1 MASLGIANLDKDL
14 QRELIAGLDK
24 VEALLSRHIQGD
36 YPLLIETSR
45 HLVEAGG
52 KRFRPLITL
61 LASHFGKGQSDEVI
75 AAAVV
80 CELTHVATL
89 YHDDVMD
96 EAKLRRGVTSAN
108 SRWSNTV
115 AILTGDY
122 LFSKASDLLA
132 DLGPEAVRLQA
143 KTFERLV
150 IGQIQETQG
159 AKNGEDAL
167 KHYLQV
173 VSEIAVALAAAGVV
187 ILTLGYG
194 SLPWIALVLAI
205 SWGSYSLIKKSLN
218 LGALETLSLETLFAF
233 LPNLVFLLIIES
245 NGSAEFGSTWSIS
258 ILLFGAGAATVIP
271 LLLFNGSTT
280 RLPLST
286 VGLLQYITPTIMFFI
301 GIYINN
307 EDISTTKVIGFA
319 FIWIALAVLSRDLY
333 RSSRPLDD
341 GIAK

>member
-14 QRELIAGLDK
+14 ERELIFGLDQ
-24 VEALLSRHIQGD
+24 VEALLSSHIQGD

-61 LASHFGKGQSDEVI
+61 LASHFGKGQSDQVI

-108 SRWSNTV
+108 SRWGNTV

-159 AKNGEDAL
+159 AKTGVEAL
-167 KHYLQV
+167 NHYLQV
-173 VSEIAVALAAAGVV
+173 VSDK
-187 ILTLGYG
+187 TG
-194 SLPWIALVLAI
+194 SLIATSARFGAMLSGADREIVETLTKFGEKIGIAFQLADDVIDISSDASQSGKVPGTDLREGIPTLVTLQII
-205 SWGSYSLIKKSLN
+205 SSKLEEDEELRHLLQSPIPEEKIAEVLIKLRQHSALKDAKSYLHN
-218 LGALETLSLETLFAF
+218 LSLEAKQLLEP
-233 LPNLVFLLIIES
+233 LPEIPARSALEGLCDAVIERT
-245 NGSAEFGSTWSIS
+245 A
-258 ILLFGAGAATVIP
+258 
-271 LLLFNGSTT
+271 
-280 RLPLST
+280 
-286 VGLLQYITPTIMFFI
+286 
-301 GIYINN
+301 
-307 EDISTTKVIGFA
+307 
-319 FIWIALAVLSRDLY
+319 
-333 RSSRPLDD
+333 
-341 GIAK
+341 

>member
-14 QRELIAGLDK
+14 ERELIAGLDK
-24 VEALLSRHIQGD
+24 VEALLSSHIQGD

-61 LASHFGKGQSDEVI
+61 LASHFGKGQSDQVI

-96 EAKLRRGVTSAN
+96 EATLRRGVISAN

-159 AKNGEDAL
+159 AKSGDDAL

-173 VSEIAVALAAAGVV
+173 VSDK
-187 ILTLGYG
+187 TG
-194 SLPWIALVLAI
+194 SLIATSARFGAMLSGADREIVETLTKFGEKIGIAFQLADDVIDISSDASQSGKVPGTDLKEGIPTLVTLQII
-205 SWGSYSLIKKSLN
+205 SSNLEEDKKLKQLLQSPIPEEKIADVLIKLRQHRALKDAKSYLHN
-218 LGALETLSLETLFAF
+218 LSLEAKQLLEP
-233 LPNLVFLLIIES
+233 LPAIPARSALESLCDAVIERT
-245 NGSAEFGSTWSIS
+245 A
-258 ILLFGAGAATVIP
+258 
-271 LLLFNGSTT
+271 
-280 RLPLST
+280 
-286 VGLLQYITPTIMFFI
+286 
-301 GIYINN
+301 
-307 EDISTTKVIGFA
+307 
-319 FIWIALAVLSRDLY
+319 
-333 RSSRPLDD
+333 
-341 GIAK
+341 

>member
-14 QRELIAGLDK
+14 ERELIAGLDQ
-24 VEALLSRHIQGD
+24 VEALLSSHIQGD

-61 LASHFGKGQSDEVI
+61 LASHFGKGQSDQVI

-159 AKNGEDAL
+159 PKDGGDAL
-167 KHYLQV
+167 AHYLQV
-173 VSEIAVALAAAGVV
+173 VADK
-187 ILTLGYG
+187 TG
-194 SLPWIALVLAI
+194 SLIATSARF
-205 SWGSYSLIKKSLN
+205 
-218 LGALETLSLETLFAF
+218 GALLSGAPRDIMETLTTFGEKMGVAFQLADDVIDISSESFESGKTPGTDLREGIPTLVTLNVMKSPDLADAE
-233 LPNLVFLLIIES
+233 LRHLLSGPIED
-245 NGSAEFGSTWSIS
+245 E
-258 ILLFGAGAATVIP
+258 ATVAQV
-271 LLLFNGSTT
+271 LRELRSH
-280 RLPLST
+280 
-286 VGLLQYITPTIMFFI
+286 
-301 GIYINN
+301 
-307 EDISTTKVIGFA
+307 K
-319 FIWIALAVLSRDLY
+319 ALDESRSQLV
-333 RSSRPLDD
+333 S
-341 GIAK
+341 IAKEARAALGPLPVGEPTGALLSLCDAVIDRSA

>member
-14 QRELIAGLDK
+14 ERELIAGLDK
-24 VEALLSRHIQGD
+24 VEALLSSHIQGD

-61 LASHFGKGQSDEVI
+61 LASHFGKGQSDQVI

-96 EAKLRRGVTSAN
+96 EAKLRRGVSSAN

-159 AKNGEDAL
+159 AKSGDDAL
-167 KHYLQV
+167 KHYLKV
-173 VSEIAVALAAAGVV
+173 VSDK
-187 ILTLGYG
+187 TG
-194 SLPWIALVLAI
+194 SLIATSARFGAMLSGADREIVETLTKFGEKIGIAFQLADDVIDISSDASQSGKVPGTDLKEGIPTLVTLQII
-205 SWGSYSLIKKSLN
+205 SSNLEEDKELKQLLQSPIPEENIADVLIKLRQHRALKDAKSYLHN
-218 LGALETLSLETLFAF
+218 LSLEAKQ
-233 LPNLVFLLIIES
+233 
-245 NGSAEFGSTWSIS
+245 
-258 ILLFGAGAATVIP
+258 
-271 LLLFNGSTT
+271 
-280 RLPLST
+280 
-286 VGLLQYITPTIMFFI
+286 LLQPLPAIPARSAL
-301 GIYINN
+301 
-307 EDISTTKVIGFA
+307 ESLCDAVIERTA
-319 FIWIALAVLSRDLY
+319 
-333 RSSRPLDD
+333 
-341 GIAK
+341 